1 MSLVVLDTR
10 EVARDALMERARRAA
25 TGLAALGVAEGDTV
39 ALLLRNDFAFLEASQ
54 AAAMLGVYLVPLNWH
69 GQSAEVRYVLDDCT
83 PKVLIG
89 HSDLLANVR
98 DAIPADMKV
107 IAVPAPP
114 ESHQHY
120 GSARAAQAPGASDA
134 PHAARAAQT
143 VATGAAEAL
152 LDSALDWGTWL
163 TLHAPW
169 DRLPPAARSTMIY
182 TSGTT
187 GQPKG
192 VRRQPATPEQTVAIA
207 AMFRHVYGVRPGARS
222 LVAGPLYHSSPN
234 AFMRQA
240 LAQGEVFVM
249 QSRFDPERTLATI
262 ERYRITHAV
271 MVPTMF
277 VRLLKL
283 PLEVRE
289 RYDVSSLEWVTHTAA
304 PCPVEVKKALIDWW
318 GPVVVETYGSTEM
331 GTATVCTSPDWL
343 AHPGSVG
350 RATPGTRIGFYDED
364 GRALPEG
371 DVGEIYA
378 RVSCYADFTYHKHDA
393 KRREIERDGLISC
406 GDVGYLKDGFLYLC
420 DRRSDMVISGGVNI
434 YPAEIE
440 SALVQAPQVRDCAV
454 FGIPDDDLGEVLMA
468 AIELAPGASMSSDEV
483 AAFLAPLLAK
493 YKIPKRIEFH
503 AALPRED
510 SGKIF
515 KRRLRDPY
523 WEKAGRKI

>member
-1 MSLVVLDTR
+1 MSLVVLDTH
-10 EVARDALMERARRAA
+10 EVERDALLLRARRAA
-25 TGLAALGVAEGDTV
+25 SGLAALGVAEGDTV
-39 ALLLRNDFAFLEASQ
+39 ALLLRNDFAFVEASQ

-69 GQSAEVRYVLDDCT
+69 GQSAEVRYVLEDCA
-83 PKVLIG
+83 PKVLIA

-98 DAIPADMKV
+98 DGLPAGLTL
-107 IAVPAPP
+107 ISVPAPP
-114 ESHQHY
+114 GAGKEWI
-120 GSARAAQAPGASDA
+120 GSAL
-134 PHAARAAQT
+134 
-143 VATGAAEAL
+143 E
-152 LDSALDWGTWL
+152 WNTWL
-163 TLHAPW
+163 AQHAPW
-169 DRLPPAARSTMIY
+169 DRPPPATRSTMIY

-187 GQPKG
+187 GRPKG
-192 VRRQPATPEQTVAIA
+192 VRRQPASAEQMA
-207 AMFRHVYGVRPGARS
+207 AMAVMFRHVYGTGPGIRS

-249 QSRFDPERTLATI
+249 QSRFDPEATLAAMA
-262 ERYRITHAV
+262 RYRITHAV

-277 VRLLKL
+277 VRMLKL
-283 PLEVRE
+283 PEEIKR
-289 RYDVSSLEWVTHTAA
+289 RYDVSSLQWVTHTAA
-304 PCPVEVKKALIDWW
+304 PCPVEVKQALIDWW

-350 RATPGTRIGFYDED
+350 RLTPGTRVAFYDEA
-364 GRALPEG
+364 GRAVPEG
-371 DVGEIYA
+371 EVGEIFA
-378 RVSCYADFTYHKHDA
+378 RVPCYADFTYHNHDA

-406 GDVGYLKDGFLYLC
+406 GDVGYMKDGFLYLC
-420 DRRSDMVISGGVNI
+420 DRRADMVISGGVNI

-440 SALVQAPQVRDCAV
+440 SALVQAEQVRDCAV

-468 AIELAPGASMSSDEV
+468 AIELAPGAVMTVDDV
-483 AAFLAPLLAK
+483 AAFLAPRLAK
-493 YKIPKRIEFH
+493 YKIPKRVSFH

-523 WEKAGRKI
+523 WQQAGRQI

>member
-1 MSLVVLDTR
+1 MSLIVLDTR
-10 EVARDALMERARRAA
+10 EVQRDTLMERARRAA
-25 TGLAALGVAEGDTV
+25 TGLAALGVAEGDTL

-69 GQSAEVRYVLDDCT
+69 GQSAEVRYVLDDCA

-98 DAIPADMKV
+98 DAIPAGLAV
-107 IAVPAPP
+107 IAVPVPL
-114 ESHQHY
+114 ESRQQD
-120 GSARAAQAPGASDA
+120 GTARAAT
-134 PHAARAAQT
+134 RAAT
-143 VATGAAEAL
+143 AGAGEAAETL
-152 LDSALDWGTWL
+152 FDSALDWDIWL
-163 TLHAPW
+163 PQYALW
-169 DRLPPAARSTMIY
+169 DRPPPPSRSTMIY

-304 PCPVEVKKALIDWW
+304 PCPVEVKKALIEWW

-331 GTATVCTSPDWL
+331 GTATVCTSQDWL
-343 AHPGSVG
+343 THPGSVG
-350 RATPGTRIGFYDED
+350 RATPGTRFAFYDEQ
-364 GRALPEG
+364 GRVVPEG
-371 DVGEIYA
+371 GIGEIYA

-406 GDVGYLKDGFLYLC
+406 GDVGYMKDGFLYLC

-440 SALVQAPQVRDCAV
+440 SALVQAEQVRDCAV
-454 FGIPDDDLGEVLMA
+454 FGIPDDDLGEALMA
-468 AIELAPGASMSSDEV
+468 AIELAPGAVMTDDEV
-483 AAFLAPLLAK
+483 QAFLAPRLAK
-493 YKIPKRIEFH
+493 YKIPKRVSFH
-503 AALPRED
+503 TALPRED

-523 WEKAGRKI
+523 WEQAGRQI

>member
-1 MSLVVLDTR
+1 MSMVVLDAR
-10 EVARDALMERARRAA
+10 EVERDALMLRARRAA
-25 TGLAALGVAEGDTV
+25 KGLAALGVAEGDAI

-54 AAAMLGVYLVPLNWH
+54 AAAMLGAYVVPVNWH
-69 GQSAEVRYVLDDCT
+69 GQSAEVRYVLDDCA
-83 PKVLIG
+83 PKVLIA

-98 DAIPADMKV
+98 EAIPAGLTV

-114 ESHQHY
+114 ESRQHY
-120 GSARAAQAPGASDA
+120 GAAAN
-134 PHAARAAQT
+134 
-143 VATGAAEAL
+143 AAEA
-152 LDSALDWGTWL
+152 SVALVAGAPLKIAAAAATEDAAATALEWNTWL
-163 TLHAPW
+163 AQHAPW
-169 DRLPPAARSTMIY
+169 DRPPPASRSTMIY

-187 GQPKG
+187 GRPKG
-192 VRRQPATPEQTVAIA
+192 VRRQPATPEQTQDIA

-262 ERYRITHAV
+262 ARYRITHAV

-283 PLEVRE
+283 PLDVRE

-304 PCPVEVKKALIDWW
+304 PCPVEVKQALIDWW

-331 GTATVCTSPDWL
+331 GTATVCTSHDWL

-350 RATPGTRIGFYDED
+350 RATPGTRIGFYDEA

-371 DVGEIYA
+371 EVGEIYA
-378 RVSCYADFTYHKHDA
+378 RVSCYADFTYHGHDA

-406 GDVGYLKDGFLYLC
+406 GDVGYMKDGFLYLC

-468 AIELAPGASMSSDEV
+468 AIELAPGAAMSEEEV
-483 AAFLAPLLAK
+483 QAFLAPLLAK
-493 YKIPKRIEFH
+493 YKIPKRITFH

-523 WEKAGRKI
+523 WDKAGRQI

>member
-1 MSLVVLDTR
+1 
-10 EVARDALMERARRAA
+10 
-25 TGLAALGVAEGDTV
+25 
-39 ALLLRNDFAFLEASQ
+39 
-54 AAAMLGVYLVPLNWH
+54 MLGAYLVPVNWH
-69 GQSAEVRYVLDDCT
+69 GQSAEVRYVLDDCA
-83 PKVLIG
+83 PKVLIA
-89 HSDLLANVR
+89 HRDLLNNVR
-98 DAIPADMKV
+98 E
-107 IAVPAPP
+107 AVPA
-114 ESHQHY
+114 
-120 GSARAAQAPGASDA
+120 GLTVVA
-134 PHAARAAQT
+134 
-143 VATGAAEAL
+143 VATPDESLRRYGAGAGAGAAAAGAL
-152 LDSALDWGTWL
+152 PATSHSTAVTSTSPAAALEWETWL
-163 TLHAPW
+163 AQHAPW
-169 DRLPPAARSTMIY
+169 DRAAPASRSTMIY

-192 VRRQPATPEQTVAIA
+192 VRRQPATPEQTLDIA
-207 AMFRHVYGVRPGARS
+207 AMFRHVYGVRPGTRS

-283 PLEVRE
+283 PREVRE

-350 RATPGTRIGFYDED
+350 RATPGTRFAFYDEQ
-364 GRALPEG
+364 GVLVPEG
-371 DVGEIYA
+371 SIGEIYA
-378 RVSCYADFTYHKHDA
+378 RVSCYADFTYHHHDA

-454 FGIPDDDLGEVLMA
+454 FGIPDDDLGEVLIA
-468 AIELAPGASMSSDEV
+468 VIELAPGVVMTVDEV
-483 AAFLAPLLAK
+483 QGFLAPRLAK
-493 YKIPKRIEFH
+493 YKIPKSIEFH

-523 WEKAGRKI
+523 WEKAGRQI